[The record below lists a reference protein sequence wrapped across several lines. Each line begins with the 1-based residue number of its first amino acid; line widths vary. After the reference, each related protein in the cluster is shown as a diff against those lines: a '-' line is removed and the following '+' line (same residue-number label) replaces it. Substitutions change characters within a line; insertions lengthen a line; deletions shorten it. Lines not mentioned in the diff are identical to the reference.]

1 MHDADIRGPAA
12 AAGPVSCQGPGQE
25 PGQGPGQGPIRLG
38 VARCLL
44 GDHVRYDGGHKFDP
58 FVVHG
63 LGRFVELMPVCPEVE
78 CGMPVP
84 REAIRLEGDP
94 AAPRLRGRQS
104 GHDFTDQMQDWA
116 TVRLDDLETQG
127 LCGYV
132 FKSRSPSSG
141 MERIKVYPE
150 GGGQPTPTGVGIW
163 ARMFMERFPLLPVE
177 DDGRL
182 HDHRLRENFVT
193 RIFVF
198 KRWRDMFCQRRTVGG
213 LVDFHTRHKLLL
225 LSHNEVLYRDMGR
238 LVAGARSLPLEQLF
252 KDYLHLLTK
261 ALSYK
266 TTAAKN
272 VNVLMHCLGYFKADL
287 TTDEKQEMLDL
298 LAGYKAGHVPLIVPV
313 TLMNHYVRKYGQ
325 PYLRDQVYLNPHPVE
340 LQLRNH
346 V

>member
-1 MHDADIRGPAA
+1 MTDAVDR
-12 AAGPVSCQGPGQE
+12 AGQADPEPV
-25 PGQGPGQGPIRLG
+25 RLG

-44 GDHVRYDGGHKFDP
+44 GESVRYDGGHKFDP

-63 LGRFVELMPVCPEVE
+63 LGRFVDFVPVCPEVE

-84 REAIRLEGDP
+84 REAVRLEGDP

-104 GHDFTDQMQDWA
+104 GHDFTDRMLDWGRA
-116 TVRLDDLETQG
+116 RLDELVGQG

-150 GGGQPTPTGVGIW
+150 GGGQPRPVGVGIW

-198 KRWRDMFCQRRTVGG
+198 KRWRDMLERGRTVGN

-225 LSHNEVLYRDMGR
+225 LAHNEAIYRDMGR
-238 LVAGARSLPLEQLF
+238 LVAAARSLPMDELF
-252 KDYLHLLTK
+252 DTYVQSLTK

-272 VNVLMHCLGYFKADL
+272 VNVLMHCLGYFKAELEAD
-287 TTDEKQEMLDL
+287 DKQEMLDL
-298 LAGYKAGHVPLIVPV
+298 LASYKAGHVPLIVPV
-313 TLMNHYVRKYGQ
+313 TMMNHYVRKYGQ
-325 PYLRDQVYLNPHPVE
+325 DYLAGQVYLNPHPVE

>member
-1 MHDADIRGPAA
+1 MTGTSDHDA
-12 AAGPVSCQGPGQE
+12 
-25 PGQGPGQGPIRLG
+25 PIRLG

-58 FVVHG
+58 FVVHD
-63 LGRFVELMPVCPEVE
+63 LGRFVEFTPVCPEVE

-84 REAIRLEGDP
+84 REAIRLVGDP
-94 AAPRLRGRQS
+94 AAPRLKGRES
-104 GHDFTDQMQDWA
+104 GHDHTQRMQDWGRA
-116 TVRLDDLETQG
+116 RLDALADQG

-141 MERIKVYPE
+141 MQRIKVYPE
-150 GGGQPTPTGVGIW
+150 DGGQPQPNGVGIW

-198 KRWRDMFCQRRTVGG
+198 KRWRDMLERGRTVGG
-213 LVDFHTRHKLLL
+213 LVDFHTRHKLLIL
-225 LSHNEVLYRDMGR
+225 AHDEAVYRRMGP
-238 LVAGARSLPLEQLF
+238 LVAAARSVPLDDLLAT
-252 KDYLHLLTK
+252 YLESLTK
-261 ALSYK
+261 ALSHK

-272 VNVLMHCLGYFKADL
+272 VNVLMHCLGYFKQQL
-287 TTDEKQEMLDL
+287 GPDEKREMLDL
-298 LAGYKAGHVPLIVPV
+298 LAAYKAGHVPLIVPA

-325 PYLRDQVYLNPHPVE
+325 DYLASQVYLNPHPVE